1 MTNSGFGRGTLKDG
15 KSGPAPT
22 TDTSPTRV
30 RPGRTLTG
38 DPAGTTMWGRG
49 HSSRQHVHPGRR
61 LTIAAALTAVTLV
74 AGVAAQNGSNAT
86 PAVQPAASP
95 EEQQARVT
103 CGGCHAVPPPD
114 ILPKAQWRDEFLKMM
129 YLRENRLPPLGPP

>member
-22 TDTSPTRV
+22 TDTSPTR
-30 RPGRTLTG
+30 
-38 DPAGTTMWGRG
+38 
-49 HSSRQHVHPGRR
+49 VHPGRR

-74 AGVAAQNGSNAT
+74 AGVAAQNGSNAA
-86 PAVQPAASP
+86 PAVQPAASR

-129 YLRENRLPPLGPP
+129 YLREN